1 MTLNTV
7 TLKKPRLLFQE
18 AKSLSLCREPS
29 SEESTCHRP
38 SSRVVWAGPMG
49 QAVMLSPVLGTLRDT
64 VAVWGL
70 ANECM
75 LSLAGEKGV
84 RVELNKP
91 SDSVSKDA

>member
-1 MTLNTV
+1 
-7 TLKKPRLLFQE
+7 
-18 AKSLSLCREPS
+18 
-29 SEESTCHRP
+29 
-38 SSRVVWAGPMG
+38 MG